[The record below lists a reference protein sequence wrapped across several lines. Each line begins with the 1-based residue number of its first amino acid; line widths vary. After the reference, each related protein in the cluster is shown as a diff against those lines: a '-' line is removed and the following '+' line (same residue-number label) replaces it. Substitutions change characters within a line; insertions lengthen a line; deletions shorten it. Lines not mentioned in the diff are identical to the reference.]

1 MTEIERILRENG
13 LTDEP
18 SKYDGS
24 IHSWRCEYPDR
35 YGECS
40 CFAELV
46 ADLRGEVRLIV
57 LRLADRIVKEAGL
70 LPPPS
75 GQHPAVA
82 FLRAEAERL
91 AFPPGS
97 EVVT

>member
-1 MTEIERILRENG
+1 MTDEIERILREHG

-35 YGECS
+35 YGRCD

-46 ADLRGEVRLIV
+46 ADLSALVI
-57 LRLADRIVKEAGL
+57 
-70 LPPPS
+70 
-75 GQHPAVA
+75 
-82 FLRAEAERL
+82 
-91 AFPPGS
+91 PPGKN
-97 EVVT
+97 TD